1 MKTWIDNSLQLR
13 RQMIANIAAEKNIE
27 ASTIEKDWWVTMT
40 LKALFQTSCR
50 EYISFKGGT
59 SLSKGWNLINRFSE
73 DIDLS
78 LHHSF
83 FGIEST
89 TKSQREKLRKLS
101 REYIVEKL
109 SHELQQLMHGFG
121 LTDFTILPI
130 TMREGYDS
138 QPIASDKDPV
148 VLHIQYKSVLPHTS
162 DYMLP
167 FVKVEISCLSMD
179 EPTEVI
185 ALESMIRAEYP
196 DYDIDAVVQAR
207 TVRPTRTFLEKAFL
221 LCEEFQKD
229 NPRTLRMTRHL
240 YDLYKLA
247 QTPLAQEAMH
257 DAELYHRI
265 VRHRESYY
273 HIKYVDYNL
282 LSPNAISFVPPER
295 LMNDYRTDY
304 QMMLHEY
311 IYDKQAPTF
320 EELIDF
326 INRLQEQFR
335 NIHE

>member
-13 RQMIANIAAEKNIE
+13 RQMVANIAAEKNIE

-40 LKALFQTSCR
+40 LKALFQTSCSQ
-50 EYISFKGGT
+50 YISFKGGT

-89 TKSQREKLRKLS
+89 SKSQREKLRKLS

-109 SHELQQLMHGFG
+109 SIELQQVMHSFG
-121 LTDFTILPI
+121 LTDCTILPI
-130 TMREGYDS
+130 TMLEGYDA

-148 VLHIQYKSVLPHTS
+148 VLHVQYQSVLPHTS
-162 DYMLP
+162 NYMLP

-179 EPTEVI
+179 EPTELI
-185 ALESMIRAEYP
+185 SLESMIHEVYP
-196 DYDIDAVVQAR
+196 NYDTDAIVQAR

-221 LCEEFQKD
+221 LCEEFQKE

-247 QTPLAQEAMH
+247 QTPFAKEAME
-257 DAELYHRI
+257 DLELYYKIVQHRK
-265 VRHRESYY
+265 SYY
-273 HIKYVDYNL
+273 HIKYVDYSL
-282 LSPNAISFVPPER
+282 LLPNAISFVPPEN
-295 LMNDYRTDY
+295 LINDYKADY
-304 QMMLHEY
+304 QMMLQEY
-311 IYDKQAPTF
+311 IYDDKAPSF
-320 EELIDF
+320 EELLDF
-326 INRLQEQFR
+326 MSQLQQQFR
-335 NIHE
+335 NIH